1 MKHKLP
7 FKERREIIIN
17 QHCNFTAK
25 ELAKL
30 TGDNPNYV
38 REYCRKHGLILKRER
53 KPYVYHDYNKNPPTW
68 YDPNKT
74 ASEMIEVADCSPAA
88 VKIYLTSHKLP
99 YKKVYNL
106 LPVDKWYNP
115 SFTIK
120 QMSEASGKSERA
132 IAIYIQRHNLK
143 CNKKIYRTKRSCQEL
158 HTEDL

>member
-1 MKHKLP
+1 LKHKLP
-7 FKERREIIIN
+7 YKERREIIIA
-17 QHCNFTAK
+17 QYCNFTAK

-30 TGDNPNYV
+30 TGEDPHYV
-38 REYCRKHGLILKRER
+38 REYCRKHGLNLKRER
-53 KPYVYHDYNKNPPTW
+53 KSYVYHDYSNPPAW

-74 ASEMIEVADCSPAA
+74 ASEMIELADCSPAA
-88 VKIYLTSHKLP
+88 VKLYLINHKLP

-115 SFTIK
+115 NLTIK

-143 CNKKIYRTKRSCQEL
+143 CNKKVYKTRKSWQEKP
-158 HTEDL
+158 TESL